1 MIYLIH
7 GPNLNLL
14 GFREREVYGGQ
25 KLEEVN
31 EEIRKRAKELGL
43 KVSIFQSNSEG
54 EIIDLVHQAREKAK
68 VIIINPGAYTHY
80 SLAIRDALVAV
91 GLPVIE
97 VHLSNIYSRE
107 DFRHHSCIAPIAWG
121 QISGFGVYSYLLALE
136 VAKAF
141 LEGKVEV

>member
-1 MIYLIH
+1 MVYLIH

-14 GFREREVYGGQ
+14 GFREREVYGEQ

-31 EEIRKRAKELGL
+31 KEIKKRAKELNL
-43 KVSIFQSNSEG
+43 EVSIFQSNSEG
-54 EIIDLVHQAREKAK
+54 EIINLIHQAREKAK

-107 DFRHHSCIAPIAWG
+107 DFRRQSCIAPIARG

-136 VAKAF
+136 VAKAY
-141 LEGKVEV
+141 LEGKVEA

>member
-14 GFREREVYGGQ
+14 GFREKEVYGSQ
-25 KLEEVN
+25 TLETVN
-31 EEIRKRAKELGL
+31 EEIKKRARELEL
-43 KVSIFQSNSEG
+43 EIEIFQSNSEG
-54 EIIDLVHQAREKAK
+54 EIIDLIHQARERAK

-80 SLAIRDALVAV
+80 SLAIRDALAGI

-97 VHLSNIYSRE
+97 VHISNIYSRE
-107 DFRHHSCIAPIAWG
+107 DFRHHSCIAPVAWG
-121 QISGFGVYSYLLALE
+121 QISGFGMQSYLLALE
-136 VAKAF
+136 AAKAY